1 MVIIFKIWNTV
12 RMTNLWYQDTKWVK
26 STGKKWGWKTCWIQG
41 CQKPPIYKQENAVS
55 EQHSEVKCNKR
66 RLCLYFQNLDHVA
79 LTQLSVRLRTGFVG
93 ELKKSESQPSSSS
106 KEVLFKILTLQH
118 EDSKSL
124 TIIST
129 WFRKEE
135 IIPVCIKK

>member
-1 MVIIFKIWNTV
+1 MS
-12 RMTNLWYQDTKWVK
+12 VK
-26 STGKKWGWKTCWIQG
+26 HNK
-41 CQKPPIYKQENAVS
+41 
-55 EQHSEVKCNKR
+55 VKCNNR
-66 RLCLYFQNLDHVA
+66 RVCLYFQNLDHVA

-93 ELKKSESQPSSSS
+93 ELKKSERQPSSSS

-129 WFRKEE
+129 WFGKEE